1 MKKSLVTFASALVLA
16 SAFVSNASARDGFYF
31 GLRGGATNYNF
42 NNKEDSATNKSKLDF
57 GNVWNISGAVGYR
70 YGFVRLEAEYIYRDD
85 VDDKFEDAMGTPLN
99 ATMESDSF
107 MANAYLD
114 FMPNYWISPYIHGG
128 IGLTRLD
135 LSYNDIGSGGVA
147 DAAKIKHSADNF
159 TWTVGGGIS
168 LRLNKCVNLVTVI
181 WIWVILMML
190 TLMPMKFTVV
200 CVILSNKATDK
211 KKTAET
217 LSFFMF
223 I

>member
-31 GLRGGATNYNF
+31 GLRGGMTNYNL
-42 NNKEDSATNKSKLDF
+42 NNKEDTSVDKARVDF
-57 GNVWNISGAVGYR
+57 GNVWHMSGAIGYR
-70 YGFVRLEAEYIYRDD
+70 YGFIRLEAEYIYRDD
-85 VDDKFEDAMGTPLN
+85 VDDDYTYKLGSNNYKFSSTL
-99 ATMESDSF
+99 ESDSF

-168 LRLNKCVNLVTVI
+168 LRLNKCVNLDAGYRYMDMGDINDANFNAHEVYGGLRYT
-181 WIWVILMML
+181 
-190 TLMPMKFTVV
+190 F
-200 CVILSNKATDK
+200 
-211 KKTAET
+211 
-217 LSFFMF
+217 
-223 I
+223 

>member
-1 MKKSLVTFASALVLA
+1 MMKKSLVTFASALVLA

-85 VDDKFEDAMGTPLN
+85 VDDKFEDASNHPLN

-135 LSYNDIGSGGVA
+135 LSYNDISSGGVP
-147 DAAKIKHSADNF
+147 DANKIKHSADNF

-168 LRLNKCVNLVTVI
+168 LRLNKCVNLDAGYRYMDMGDINDANFNAHEVYGGLRYT
-181 WIWVILMML
+181 
-190 TLMPMKFTVV
+190 F
-200 CVILSNKATDK
+200 
-211 KKTAET
+211 
-217 LSFFMF
+217 
-223 I
+223 